1 MKTYMS
7 NKKALFNYEVLD
19 TFEAGIQLLGMETK
33 AIKSGK
39 GSLQDAFVVQE
50 GSEMFIVKMY
60 IPPYQ
65 PSNTSPGYDPY
76 QKRRILLRKSEIARV
91 IREKESAGLTVV
103 PISLYDKKRLIKVE
117 LALVRG
123 KKKFDKR
130 ESLKK
135 REANREIGR
144 ALKTKK

>member
-19 TFEAGIQLLGMETK
+19 TFEAGIELLGMEVK
-33 AIKSGK
+33 ALKSGK

-50 GSEMFIVKMY
+50 GSEVFIVKMF

-65 PSNTSPGYDPY
+65 AKNTSPAYDPY
-76 QKRRILLRKSEIARV
+76 HRRRLLLRKSEIDRMV
-91 IREKESAGLTVV
+91 REKESAGLTVV
-103 PISLYDKKRLIKVE
+103 PISLYDKSRLIKVE

-123 KKKFDKR
+123 KKKHDKR
-130 ESLKK
+130 ETIKK
-135 REANREIGR
+135 READREIRR
-144 ALKTKK
+144 AFKR